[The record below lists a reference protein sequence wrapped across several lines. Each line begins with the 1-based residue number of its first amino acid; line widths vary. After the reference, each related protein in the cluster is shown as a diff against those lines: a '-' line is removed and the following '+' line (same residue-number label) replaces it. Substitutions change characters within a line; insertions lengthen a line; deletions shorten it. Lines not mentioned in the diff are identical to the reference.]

1 MFFRHPCEPKPERP
15 PVPFPIYPPS
25 KNRSGDFFACNNK
38 AHMYLINNGSREPY
52 CGERKMDADFDVW
65 EPRYNTK
72 EVCEATGV
80 KMETL
85 KTWFQRGL
93 ILGENE
99 TDVRENRTHRV
110 ERVLSFARVM
120 QIAIMHKF
128 CQLGLPAS
136 KAATVA
142 LAFTDIAEG
151 NATWGDEVPTIKRR
165 PGHLYIGG
173 YTMLA
178 AYPNED
184 FGHVFHI
191 ENKEDKTFYEK
202 LFYPKGVN
210 IDHLSGIAGL
220 LNVTL
225 LFTRVRAKLG
235 RAHIVS

>member
-1 MFFRHPCEPKPERP
+1 MFFRHPCEPKPELP

-38 AHMYLINNGSREPY
+38 VHVYLIHNGSREPY

-65 EPRYNTK
+65 APRYNTK

-99 TDVRENRTHRV
+99 TDIRENRTHRV

-142 LAFTDIAEG
+142 LAFTDLGEG
-151 NATWGDEVPTIKRR
+151 NATWADEVPTIKRR
-165 PGHLYIGG
+165 PGHIYEQGL
-173 YTMLA
+173 TMLA
-178 AYPNED
+178 AYPEEE
-184 FGHVFHI
+184 FGYVFNI
-191 ENKEDKTFYEK
+191 SGFKDPNFYNN
-202 LFYPKGVN
+202 LFFP
-210 IDHLSGIAGL
+210 AGL
-220 LNVTL
+220 QISTSSISGVIDVTRL
-225 LFTRVRAKLG
+225 YAQVRNGLG